1 MGNPQS
7 DTTLF
12 RIDHSRNM
20 RRYYSADIQPNLFGG
35 HSLIRTWGR
44 IGSSG
49 QVMIDFFDNEIEASA
64 AQIKLLNQKRKRG
77 YVYFSPFSA
86 QCSRTLSIQLS
97 NHTHEPL

>member
-1 MGNPQS
+1 MSNPQT

-49 QVMIDFFDNEIEASA
+49 QVMIVFFDSEIEANGA
-64 AQIKLLNQKRKRG
+64 KAKLIKMKLSRG
-77 YVYFSPFSA
+77 YQGQIV
-86 QCSRTLSIQLS
+86 
-97 NHTHEPL
+97 